1 MWARSTSLGAC
12 NKCIHT
18 CCFLHQ
24 RKKKENHAVSLKYG
38 SLQFVALC
46 FFTEIGM
53 EIIDLSV
60 SGLSVSDVEW
70 EIKLW
75 N

>member
-1 MWARSTSLGAC
+1 MHVINASILVVFSIRG
-12 NKCIHT
+12 
-18 CCFLHQ
+18 
-24 RKKKENHAVSLKYG
+24 RKKKNHAVSLKCG